1 MVERHNFKDVAD
13 GLRCAGEG
21 DVAILP
27 VNTKLANSAR
37 MVESRNVTRERSIT
51 RGPSPSTTLEKLT
64 TAQVKELQQ
73 SLAALGY
80 GLQADGIL
88 GPATRTAW
96 GRFKA
101 SIDEGEPDGIGPG
114 SVKSLQQQL
123 DAQAAQGHTSGVP
136 MQAVNLVKSFE
147 GYRAT
152 AYDDGTGVWTI
163 GWGTT
168 VYPGGQHVKPGDTI
182 TEAQGITYLRNDL
195 KGTVDTLATA
205 IPHWSEMNDN
215 QRSAL
220 ISFGYNLGAGFYG
233 SSGFNTISACLKE
246 RRWQDLPNALVLYS
260 DPEDPNVHHGLLRR
274 RLAEGKLW
282 LGQGPYAA

>member
-1 MVERHNFKDVAD
+1 MPKLTQLPQVA
-13 GLRCAGEG
+13 E
-21 DVAILP
+21 AIP
-27 VNTKLANSAR
+27 
-37 MVESRNVTRERSIT
+37 
-51 RGPSPSTTLEKLT
+51 LEKLT
-64 TAQVKELQQ
+64 AAQVKELQQ
-73 SLAALGY
+73 SLTTLGF

-88 GPATRTAW
+88 GSATRTAW

-101 SIDEGEPDGIGPG
+101 SIGEGEPDSIGPA
-114 SVKSLQQQL
+114 SVKSLQEHL
-123 DAQAAQGHTSGVP
+123 DAQEAQGHSSGVP

-168 VYPGGQHVKPGDTI
+168 VYPGGQHVKPGETI
-182 TEAQGITYLRNDL
+182 TEAQALTDLRNDL
-195 KGTVDTLATA
+195 KSTTNTLAAT

-233 SSGFNTISACLKE
+233 SSDFNTITACLKE
-246 RRWQDLPNALVLYS
+246 RRWQDVPNAFILYS
-260 DPEDPNVHHGLLRR
+260 DPEDPNVHQGLLRR

-282 LGQGPYAA
+282 LGEGPYAA